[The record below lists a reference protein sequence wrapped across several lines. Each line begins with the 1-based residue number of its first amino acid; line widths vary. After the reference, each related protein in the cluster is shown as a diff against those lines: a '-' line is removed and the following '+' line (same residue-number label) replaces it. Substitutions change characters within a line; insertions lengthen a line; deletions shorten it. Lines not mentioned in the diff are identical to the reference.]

1 MSGGQRGGR
10 SGRKCSSAAR
20 RRGREGERRPGGPP
34 WVPIAATSLPE
45 PGLSLLRGGE
55 PAPAGPGLPRPP
67 SLHPAPAPCPPA
79 AAARPSGGP
88 RGREERADPPAPD
101 PRGMR
106 PFTCGGAQGG
116 PAGRERWARRG
127 TGPGPGGPRSS
138 TGCRRPPAR
147 PPPPGGPFI
156 RRGWEGSRGAPSPS
170 PGPPALPRPHILRH
184 FAGGERVWCRPP
196 ALSPPPPAPPAVAPW
211 GVPRQAPHTAV
222 PPAFGRGAS
231 PPTRHHRAA
240 VSLCWFP
247 SLLSEF
253 SLSSVRFLPQF
264 CQTFPS
270 VLIFIPLPPPHLPTQ
285 LFPSVSGRVGMR
297 EELFSKTIIPLHFEE
312 AEGGFTK
319 ASGDCGS
326 VGYRSSQAHHSP
338 CASHPL
344 MAVLNTSRLVQPK
357 PWSLSL
363 TGSTAAGPQPPR
375 SWPPHPSRCV
385 FHHKCNG
392 GVFQIPAKPLAG
404 RSSMC
409 QRQCRHWG
417 KWRVHIDP
425 QGSEKQAA
433 VKHVRLA
440 EADMD
445 IYCTITGWC

>member
-1 MSGGQRGGR
+1 MLQRRPPQREGRGKETGGPPLSPDRRHQPAGARAEPAAGR
-10 SGRKCSSAAR
+10 RASTSRTGATPAAFPPPGPRALPAR
-20 RRGREGERRPGGPP
+20 RRRPPVRRPPRKGRKGRSPRPRPAGDAAVYVRRSPGRPRRQGALGAAGDGAGAGRAAFVHRLPP
-34 WVPIAATSLPE
+34 SARPPAASRRPIYPE
-45 PGLSLLRGGE
+45 RVGGE
-55 PAPAGPGLPRPP
+55 PGSALPFSRPP
-67 SLHPAPAPCPPA
+67 SSAPAA
-79 AAARPSGGP
+79 HFEALRRRRARLV
-88 RGREERADPPAPD
+88 
-101 PRGMR
+101 
-106 PFTCGGAQGG
+106 
-116 PAGRERWARRG
+116 
-127 TGPGPGGPRSS
+127 
-138 TGCRRPPAR
+138 PPAR
-147 PPPPGGPFI
+147 PL
-156 RRGWEGSRGAPSPS
+156 A
-170 PGPPALPRPHILRH
+170 A
-184 FAGGERVWCRPP
+184 
-196 ALSPPPPAPPAVAPW
+196 PPAPPAVAPW